1 MLMYKN
7 VMQLYVVDHWWTT
20 AICNKRPRWL
30 VGNAALYKRDWGQ
43 VLSKYV
49 SVLLY
54 IFSYQPP
61 SVIFIIL

>member
-1 MLMYKN
+1 MLMYKD

-20 AICNKRPRWL
+20 AICNKRPGWL

-49 SVLLY
+49 SVLFY